1 MSQSERPVSPQP
13 NPAEV
18 PTEPYQ
24 GYQDPQPQYYAQ
36 PANPAQFGQPYQAY
50 ATGQP
55 TPPPP
60 QQQPARKGRGWIV
73 ALVIVVV
80 LLGMLGFGMWSCS
93 AAVASLGDTA
103 LVEGADMLSSEAVGV
118 IEIDGT
124 IAYDGTACSPEGLK
138 AQLDTAAE
146 NDYIV
151 AVVLRVNSGGGT
163 ATAGEEMATYVREF
177 CEETGKPVVVSSA
190 ASNASAAYE
199 ISSQA
204 DYIYVAKS
212 TAIGS
217 IGTALQIVDYS
228 DLLDLL
234 GISVDNITSSSSK
247 DSSYGTRSLTDEER
261 AYYQDMVDQ
270 INDVFIQNV
279 ADGRGMSVDEVKKL
293 ATGLSFTGVTAVE
306 NGLADEIGT
315 KEDAIEKAAEM
326 AGYRNLD
333 AVSLEPTSSAD
344 LSDLIDLMSSSKTS
358 ISAEE
363 LAKAIKELEND
374 GSLAQ

>member
-55 TPPPP
+55 TPPP

-93 AAVASLGDTA
+93 AAVASLGDAA
-103 LVEGADMLSSEAVGV
+103 LVEGADMLSSEAVGI

-333 AVSLEPTSSAD
+333 AVSLEPISSAD